1 MNIENYNKG
10 KMILNDGTEIKLE
23 TGASL
28 SALTTVF
35 ADWTDAASVMP
46 KLTED
51 NLASVQVQNGEGT
64 TVGNYTDLVL
74 QPGSWEEKADG
85 LYITIS
91 LREKTDIEKR
101 LDAVETGQEA
111 QDGAIAELAG
121 NQGGVQ

>member
-1 MNIENYNKG
+1 MKD
-10 KMILNDGTEIKLE
+10 KLILNDGTTIELE
-23 TGASL
+23 AGASL
-28 SALTTVF
+28 AALTTAF
-35 ADWTDAASVMP
+35 TDWTAAADVLP

-51 NLASVQVQNGEGT
+51 NLANVHVKNGDGT
-64 TVGNYTDLVL
+64 LDWNYRDLVL